1 MELRQIC
8 IIKDK
13 IIQPISPTELF
24 NNNHRHEI
32 NDAKSKYLLT
42 NNKKVVPI
50 GVLILK

>member
-1 MELRQIC
+1 MYY
-8 IIKDK
+8 KDK
-13 IIQPISPTELF
+13 MIQPISPTEIF
-24 NNNHRHEI
+24 NNNPHHEA